1 MLCEDMNIE
10 QSPVKKFESALD
22 DFLDLWRRRKIVC
35 CIVLVVIVL
44 PTLYT
49 TYQQLVAVPKLKD
62 QVSILKTEKSEAEKE
77 RDKAELQLAPFL
89 AVADSRFPDTPSDQR
104 LDLLLN
110 RIDKAIT
117 DAFRYNLP
125 PEKTEGSAALFAAV
139 KFFLDDLEPHGQDVR
154 WHYRRLVVS
163 ATKGLSTSVIP
174 LLKAHRFQD
183 FLKSVGVKVE
193 TMSFAER
200 KKRKAPWPSTGQ
212 VLAACNGPC
221 LGAGSASDLHYVL
234 YPNLELWIDERV
246 LRALERVHFDLKKMY
261 TEIVRDAINATQ
273 SNE

>member
-1 MLCEDMNIE
+1 MNIE
-10 QSPVKKFESALD
+10 QSPVKKLESALD
-22 DFLDLWRRRKIVC
+22 DLLDLWRRRKIVC
-35 CIVLVVIVL
+35 CIVLAVIVL
-44 PTLYT
+44 PTLFT
-49 TYQQLVAVPKLKD
+49 IYQQIVALPKLKD
-62 QVSILKTEKSEAEKE
+62 KVSTLESEKSNAEKE

-89 AVADSRFPDTPSDQR
+89 AVAESRFPDTPADKR

-125 PEKTEGSAALFAAV
+125 PEKTEESAAFFATV
-139 KFFLDDLEPHGQDVR
+139 KFFLDDIEAHGHDVR
-154 WHYRRLVVS
+154 WHYRRLVIS

-174 LLKAHRFQD
+174 LLKARKFQD
-183 FLKSVGVKVE
+183 FLESVGVKIE
-193 TMSFAER
+193 TMSFEER
-200 KKRKAPWPSTGQ
+200 KKRNAPWPHTGQ

-234 YPNLELWIDERV
+234 YPNLELWIDQRV
-246 LRALERVHFDLKKMY
+246 LRALEQVHFDFKKMY
-261 TEIVRDAINATQ
+261 TEIVRDAINATK